1 MAHENIQKL
10 AINKIIKIYILDIIR
25 CKYYLF
31 ENIIII
37 IIKYE
42 YRNYMHFFFFFSQLL
57 FREGE
62 INP

>member
-42 YRNYMHFFFFFSQLL
+42 YRNYMHFFFF
-57 FREGE
+57 
-62 INP
+62 